1 MGSRIVIGLKKAS
14 RSRRRKGSENAA
26 SLSFS
31 EACVLARK
39 IAPRYSGRN
48 GVDHIGIGHKRIRGI
63 VHPVIS
69 IIFYVTSKKAD
80 HEAKELPRHLYTK
93 SAAGKRLRIPTDV
106 VEIGGKPKLFN
117 LRAARKVKG
126 FFNDVG
132 VSALTFASTKG
143 NFIVT
148 NAHVVASVS
157 NGGQSG
163 EVDVFDPSGTTVT
176 GLGVVRLAAPILGQA
191 SVTADVA
198 LVELTRSEAIDSW
211 SVDTLEMKVKYV
223 EDFKVGDSRT
233 HYFVYQGQ
241 RCECVNPVFIPS
253 EANARVELDGQFFHY
268 GEFWKLTMQKGVS
281 IEGQS
286 GSLIFRPEVDGLV
299 AVGIGFGG
307 VDPAEI
313 WAFSAKQMW
322 NYLKI
327 GSFAD

>member
-1 MGSRIVIGLKKAS
+1 LGSRIVIGSKKTSQS
-14 RSRRRKGSENAA
+14 RLRKGSEKPA

-31 EACVLARK
+31 EARVLARK

-48 GVDHIGIGHKRIRGI
+48 GVDHIGIGHKRTRGI

-69 IIFYVTSKKAD
+69 IIFYVTSKKPD
-80 HEAKELPRHLYTK
+80 HEGKALPRYLYTK
-93 SAAGKRLRIPTDV
+93 NAAGQRLRVPTDV
-106 VEIGGKPKLFN
+106 IEIGGRPKLFN

-143 NFIVT
+143 NFVVT

-163 EVDVFDPSGTTVT
+163 QVDVFDAPGITIT
-176 GLGVVRLAAPILGQA
+176 GLGAVRLASPILEQA

-198 LVELTRSEAIDSW
+198 LVQLTQSEPIDSW
-211 SVDTLEMKVKYV
+211 SIDTLQMKVKYV
-223 EDFKVGDSRT
+223 EDFKAGDSRT
-233 HYFVYQGQ
+233 HYFIYQGQ
-241 RCECVNPVFIPS
+241 RCECANPVFIPS

-268 GEFWKLTMQKGVS
+268 GDFWKLTMQKGES

-286 GSLIFRPEVDGLV
+286 GSLIFRPETDGLV

-307 VDPAEI
+307 VDPGEI

-322 NYLKI
+322 NYLRI
-327 GSFAD
+327 GSFTD